1 MKIALDATPLIDPA
15 GGLARYVTE
24 LALALALENEDD
36 EIHLLS
42 DQTALHIDERLREA
56 ANIRLNPPA
65 RWGRS
70 KWWSLGLPFEL
81 KRRGIDVFHG
91 TNFEIP
97 YVKLTPA
104 VMTVHDLS
112 PWKPPPLRP
121 PGCERVRSRTPRLVG
136 LAQQIITPTEAVRAE
151 VIERFGPPAAR
162 VHAIPHAPSDALALP
177 EEVEASEIRQRLVLP
192 ARYLLAIGAGNERK
206 NIGMLVE
213 AWSACRARFPELG
226 LAVIGAGASRFAGAA
241 DSGLRLIEG
250 ATDRETAAALS
261 GAAAFVYPSL
271 YEGFGLPLVE
281 AMRAGVP
288 VLASTDPALME
299 TAAGAAVHFAPDAP
313 GRLSEAIAAL
323 LDSPAGA
330 ARLVELGRQRAAELS
345 WSATARATRA
355 VYELSI
361 GRR

>member
-1 MKIALDATPLIDPA
+1 MRIALDATPLIEPA

-24 LALALALENEDD
+24 LALALALEREDD

-42 DQTALHIDERLREA
+42 DQTALHIDKRLRRVG
-56 ANIRLNPPA
+56 NIVLDPPA
-65 RWGRS
+65 AWGRS

-81 KRRGIDVFHG
+81 KRRGIEVFHG

-97 YVKLTPA
+97 YMKLTPA

-112 PWKPPPLRP
+112 PWKPAPLQP

-136 LAQQIITPTEAVRAE
+136 MAARVITPSEAVRTE
-151 VIERFGPPAAR
+151 VIEQFGADPAR
-162 VHAIPHAPSDALALP
+162 VHAIPHAPSDALAP
-177 EEVEASEIRQRLVLP
+177 PPAAEAAEIRRRLGLP

-206 NIGMLVE
+206 NIAMLVE
-213 AWSACRARFPELG
+213 AWRICREHAPKLGLTLIGSGAARFAEPGLHPLPE
-226 LAVIGAGASRFAGAA
+226 AS
-241 DSGLRLIEG
+241 DH
-250 ATDRETAAALS
+250 ETAAALS

-281 AMRAGVP
+281 AMRADVP
-288 VLASTDPALME
+288 VLASTDPALVE
-299 TAAGAAVHFAPDAP
+299 TAAGAAVHFDPASV
-313 GRLSEAIAAL
+313 RQLSEEIMAL
-323 LDSPAGA
+323 LLAPAES
-330 ARLVELGRQRAAELS
+330 ARLIERGRRRAAELS

-355 VYELSI
+355 IYEQAI